1 MAVSQWNLDKSHSSI
16 TFSVRHMMI
25 ANVRGSFT
33 EFDAAVTADPT
44 DPSTANAKI
53 TIDAGSIDTKDNDR
67 DNHLKS
73 ADFFNVEKFPNL
85 EFQTTKVTAKGN
97 DEYEIAG
104 NLTIAGVTKPVV
116 LNGEISGPAKDPW
129 GNEKMAVSASGS
141 LNRSEFGLTWN
152 AALETGGVLVSDTIK
167 LNVELQ
173 FAKAS

>member
-1 MAVSQWNLDKSHSSI
+1 MAVSEWNLDKSHSGI

-33 EFDAAVTADPT
+33 DFDATVTADPQN
-44 DPSTANAKI
+44 PSTTSATI
-53 TIDAGSIDTKDNDR
+53 TISAASVDTKDAQR
-67 DNHLKS
+67 DGHLKS
-73 ADFFNVEKFPNL
+73 ADFFNVEANPNIT
-85 EFQTTKVTAKGN
+85 FVVTNVASKGGE
-97 DEYEIAG
+97 DYAITG
-104 NLTIAGVTKPVV
+104 DLTIAGVTKPVT

-141 LNRSEFGLTWN
+141 LNRSDFGLTWN

-173 FAKAS
+173 FAKAA